1 MRRRKSF
8 LGQRMTTKQDSAR
21 VTLEYIKT
29 IGIVNNGF
37 NGRGFANPYDLAIT
51 ADGTIYVIN
60 RCDTA
65 RASAIRVGILNF
77 DEDYLGEFGYGNGSG
92 DGQFVWAVSMKLD
105 SQERLLITDEH
116 NHRISIFDTSGKFL
130 EKWGTPGSAP
140 GELNGPAGIDIDG
153 DDNVYI
159 VDQHNSRIQ
168 KFTIDG
174 KYIAHWGEFG
184 TEPGQFNLPWGVSVG
199 PDGSVFVAD
208 WRNDRIQKFSPEGD
222 VLAVYGESGD
232 GDGQFSRPAGLTVAP
247 DGVIFVADWGNERVQ
262 VLNSD
267 GSFALKLRGQA
278 TVSKWAADYFAS
290 NPEELEA
297 REIANMTPELPAHLR
312 SAYHE
317 SSQSEP
323 YFWGPVAVRLDNQ
336 GRVYVSEANRHR
348 LQIYQRTDV

>member
-1 MRRRKSF
+1 MIA
-8 LGQRMTTKQDSAR
+8 KQESTQ
-21 VTLEYIKT
+21 VTLEYLKT

-37 NGRGFANPYDLAIT
+37 NGRGFANPYDLAVT
-51 ADGTIYVIN
+51 SDGTIHVIN

-65 RASAIRVGILNF
+65 RAAAIRVGILNY

-92 DGQFVWAVSMKLD
+92 DGQFVWPVSMRLD
-105 SQERLLITDEH
+105 SQERLLISDEY

-130 EKWGTPGSAP
+130 SQWGAFGSAP

-153 DDNVYI
+153 DDNVYV
-159 VDQHNSRIQ
+159 VDQHNSRVQ

-174 KYIAHWGEFG
+174 RYISHWGEFG
-184 TEPGQFNLPWGVSVG
+184 ADPGQMNLPWGISLG

-222 VLAVYGESGD
+222 VLAVYGQSGD
-232 GDGQFSRPAGLTVAP
+232 GDGEFSRPAGLSVDR

-262 VLNSD
+262 VLNPD

-278 TVSKWAADYFAS
+278 TVSKWAEDYFAS
-290 NPEELEA
+290 NPEELA
-297 REIANMTPELPAHLR
+297 MRDIADLTPELPEHLR

-323 YFWGPVAVRLDNQ
+323 YFWGPVSVRLDDQ
-336 GRVYVSEANRHR
+336 GKVYVSEANRHR
-348 LQIYQRTDV
+348 LQIYQRTDL